1 RVLRRL
7 GAGSAA
13 GRVLTYVIT
22 LLLPLR
28 LPGELTGS
36 GCGRCPTA
44 GLLPGHHAG
53 RKPSS
58 SLADS
63 PLEDRGPGLARHCL
77 PVGPRLSGRL
87 SWASAETRRWPA
99 AVTIVVAE
107 ERNRPGLTL
116 VKPAR

>member
-1 RVLRRL
+1 VEDALRL
-7 GAGSAA
+7 G
-13 GRVLTYVIT
+13 
-22 LLLPLR
+22 
-28 LPGELTGS
+28 
-36 GCGRCPTA
+36 CGLVST
-44 GLLPGHHAG
+44 AG

-107 ERNRPGLTL
+107 ERNRPGL
-116 VKPAR
+116 